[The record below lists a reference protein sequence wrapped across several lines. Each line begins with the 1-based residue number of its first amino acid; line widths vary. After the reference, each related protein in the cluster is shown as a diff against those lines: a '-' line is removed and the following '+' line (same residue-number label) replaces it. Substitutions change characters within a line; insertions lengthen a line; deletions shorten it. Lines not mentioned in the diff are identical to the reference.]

1 MWACWREDCADWV
14 MSAVS
19 VVLIPKNVEGAGV
32 VSILSWLN
40 SCSSSSVF
48 ADVSGLSVNS

>member
-1 MWACWREDCADWV
+1 MWACLREDCADWV

-32 VSILSWLN
+32 VRILSWLN
-40 SCSSSSVF
+40 SCSSSSVC

>member
-32 VSILSWLN
+32 VRILSWLN

>member
-1 MWACWREDCADWV
+1 MWACWRDDCADWV

-32 VSILSWLN
+32 VRISSWLN
-40 SCSSSSVF
+40 SYSSSSSC
-48 ADVSGLSVNS
+48 ADVRGVSVNS